1 MQAPRPSAGG
11 CAYAAV
17 KHQRAPYP
25 PAGPQRSVFGGS
37 GAFLPVTISAGHGG
51 GQAKSLSQ
59 GSPRRESGNV
69 CWAVLAVSLVVSP
82 DFILPISLT

>member
-1 MQAPRPSAGG
+1 MQAPGPSAAG

-17 KHQRAPYP
+17 KHQGAPYP
-25 PAGPQRSVFGGS
+25 SAGPQRSVFAGS
-37 GAFLPVTISAGHGG
+37 GAFLPDCFSRGAHQSAGHGG

-69 CWAVLAVSLVVSP
+69 CWAVLAVS
-82 DFILPISLT
+82 